1 MKRKT
6 KKLLIRLGLIMHML
20 PVLVFSWLAIF
31 DLAGLTETQWTAALI
46 TAGISALGLLITIDP
61 RQ

>member
-6 KKLLIRLGLIMHML
+6 KKQLIRLGLIMHML
-20 PVLVFSWLAIF
+20 PVLVFYWLAIF
-31 DLAGLTETQWTAALI
+31 DLAGLTETQWAAALI

-61 RQ
+61 CQ